1 VEVVV
6 AEVFQQDG
14 HDLVAEGGNDLKR
27 IVRLGYYTRLDQVR
41 IRQVRLGQARLGMVR
56 IG

>member
-14 HDLVAEGGNDLKR
+14 HDLVAEGGNDLKKTKL
-27 IVRLGYYTRLDQVR
+27 VNLG
-41 IRQVRLGQARLGMVR
+41 
-56 IG
+56 